1 MWGAWEA
8 ENMHAQRGINNIS
21 ESKSPAGVIDYL
33 PFDLMLYRGKGGTR
47 LGHGAGFVQVEV
59 QAFFRE
65 RCRRYADICRGIFIV
80 WNR

>member
-1 MWGAWEA
+1 MGSGGEGGGGGEVWGAWEA

-47 LGHGAGFVQVEV
+47 LGADMVQDL
-59 QAFFRE
+59 
-65 RCRRYADICRGIFIV
+65 CR
-80 WNR
+80 